1 MIRINLL
8 PFRAARKKEN
18 IRRQVSVFLLS
29 LVLVLI
35 VLGWIHFYLQSKQE
49 KLSTSVA
56 EVKQEL
62 ELYKKKD
69 REIKTLRQKL
79 KTLEQRKNVIE
90 GLEAK
95 RFKPV
100 HVLDN
105 LTQKVVPGRMWLT
118 KMVLKNDRMD
128 LAGIAVDNNT
138 VANFMDNLE
147 TILKMQEANKPPAP
161 LYPRVRLT
169 SVQSQTVRQVG
180 MKKFQMIALEKQ
192 PPAPKPK
199 PSKKKKKRK

>member
-35 VLGWIHFYLQSKQE
+35 VLGWIHFYLQSKQQ
-49 KLSTSVA
+49 KLSTNVA
-56 EVKQEL
+56 EVKEEL
-62 ELYKKKD
+62 KLYKQKD
-69 REIKTLRQKL
+69 REIKVLRQKL
-79 KTLEQRKNVIE
+79 KTLEQRKKVIE

-100 HVLDN
+100 HVLDQ
-105 LTQKVVPGRMWLT
+105 LTQKVVRERMWLN
-118 KMVLKNDRMD
+118 KLSLKGNRMD
-128 LAGIAVDNNT
+128 LSGIAVDNNT

-147 TILKMQEANKPPAP
+147 AIPKMKDSDKPSEP
-161 LYPRVRLT
+161 LYSRVRLT
-169 SVQSQTVRQVG
+169 SVQSQKVRKVG
-180 MKKFQMIALEKQ
+180 MKKFQMTALEKQ
-192 PPAPKPK
+192 PPQKKPA
-199 PSKKKKKRK
+199 KKKKKKK

>member
-1 MIRINLL
+1 M
-8 PFRAARKKEN
+8 
-18 IRRQVSVFLLS
+18 
-29 LVLVLI
+29 VLVLI